1 MFVKIILPDGM
12 QRADGFRLHLPAVDP
27 RPAGTSLAQSING
40 QIGALRNA
48 RLHMPLSKKYL
59 IDKAALRR
67 VQRRMLHAANAVALK

>member
-12 QRADGFRLHLPAVDP
+12 QRADGFRLHLPAMDP

-48 RLHMPLSKKYL
+48 RLHMPLSKN
-59 IDKAALRR
+59 I
-67 VQRRMLHAANAVALK
+67 